1 MSPIKAK
8 SIYFFEKYN
17 KLYFVIFE
25 GLIWWLN
32 SRRKKENNSEDIFVF
47 FKAEKKK
54 RKQTKENKKAIK
66 TFSWTFFQ
74 GRKKQKKICLKTVLI
89 SYVVIESQ
97 VFAVLK

>member
-32 SRRKKENNSEDIFVF
+32 SRRKKENNSEDVF
-47 FKAEKKK
+47 DF
-54 RKQTKENKKAIK
+54 
-66 TFSWTFFQ
+66 
-74 GRKKQKKICLKTVLI
+74 L
-89 SYVVIESQ
+89 
-97 VFAVLK
+97 